1 MKLVIKLMAFVG
13 LSVGVV
19 FANPNWSVNPA
30 DYQYNGSVT
39 SSVSVDGLSIGAG
52 DQIGA
57 FVGDE
62 LRGVGD
68 AAFFPP
74 TGSHI
79 FLTMIFS
86 NQATG
91 ESLNFKLYDAETDQI
106 VDLDESLPFA
116 SDMTEGNGFSPF
128 SLSGEVATADL
139 HVMRIL
145 LHGLSIPLTI
155 NTMAQ

>member
-1 MKLVIKLMAFVG
+1 MNNLKFTQVLIALT
-13 LSVGVV
+13 LIGVV
-19 FANPNWSVNPA
+19 FANPNWDVNPA

-68 AAFFPP
+68 AAFFPV
-74 TGSHI
+74 TGSWI

-91 ESLNFKLYDAETDQI
+91 ESLSFKLYDAETDQVI
-106 VDLDESLPFA
+106 DLDESIPFV
-116 SDMTEGNGFSPF
+116 SDMTEGNGMAPF
-128 SLSGEVATADL
+128 SLSGEVSTTGPACDADPSTWS
-139 HVMRIL
+139 VNA
-145 LHGLSIPLTI
+145 PDY
-155 NTMAQ
+155 Q